1 MAELRPF
8 KGIRYNQEISGD
20 LSKNICP
27 PFDSISPSL
36 QKNLYEIS
44 NFNTVRLE
52 LGLRGLDSDPYFSA
66 AETQKTWMKEGILIQ
81 DDSPSIYVTE
91 EEFSYNNKKL
101 LLHILRLYRPSNR
114 SKPTITIPSHSR
126 LL

>member
-52 LGLRGLDSDPYFSA
+52 LGLRGLDSDPIFLL
-66 AETQKTWMKEGILIQ
+66 QK
-81 DDSPSIYVTE
+81 P
-91 EEFSYNNKKL
+91 KK
-101 LLHILRLYRPSNR
+101 HG
-114 SKPTITIPSHSR
+114 
-126 LL
+126 

>member
-44 NFNTVRLE
+44 PLC
-52 LGLRGLDSDPYFSA
+52 LKYS
-66 AETQKTWMKEGILIQ
+66 KTISFIE
-81 DDSPSIYVTE
+81 
-91 EEFSYNNKKL
+91 
-101 LLHILRLYRPSNR
+101 
-114 SKPTITIPSHSR
+114 R
-126 LL
+126 LLDGPRPKGIIQKVHL

>member
-36 QKNLYEIS
+36 QKIC
-44 NFNTVRLE
+44 
-52 LGLRGLDSDPYFSA
+52 
-66 AETQKTWMKEGILIQ
+66 MKFQIIIQ
-81 DDSPSIYVTE
+81 
-91 EEFSYNNKKL
+91 
-101 LLHILRLYRPSNR
+101 
-114 SKPTITIPSHSR
+114 
-126 LL
+126 